1 MSWFRTVGLRTGA
14 CLFLTLVP
22 RRNGVRGSVGK
33 PVYVVLFFLAP
44 RQLVLVEEDFRT
56 AVRRRKEGIV

>member
-1 MSWFRTVGLRTGA
+1 MSWFRTVGLRTGS
-14 CLFLTLVP
+14 CLFLTLVS

-44 RQLVLVEEDFRT
+44 RQLVLVEENFMA
-56 AVRRRKEGIV
+56 AVRWRKEGIV